1 MADQKIV
8 IIGGGVAGLV
18 AAIHCEQAGCSPTL
32 IEATDRVGGRIKTDQ
47 KEGYLL
53 DHGFQVLLSE
63 YEEAKR
69 YLNFEQ
75 LKVQTFEPGAIIYD
89 EKGAYRISDPLRQPS
104 QLFQVAFSRL
114 GTLQDKWL
122 MFRLTQSLKGK
133 KRQDLF
139 QSPQQSTLTFLQ
151 EYGFSKRIINQ
162 FFKPFFGG
170 IFLEN
175 QLSTSA
181 AMFQFV
187 FKLFS
192 EGDALLPQGGIEAIP
207 QQLKAQLTKT
217 EFLFS
222 KKVRRVKDNQ
232 VQLNDESTLDFDKLI
247 IATDPSPILENLSG
261 PDIPF
266 VATTCLYYT
275 CTASPIQTKH
285 IGLVSNPDSPI
296 NNFCVLNK
304 VSSSYAPDGSYL
316 VSVTL
321 KDSVVLS
328 DEEALIGQVAKEIQE
343 VTSTPSPLNYLARY
357 DIKKALPIIDELQ
370 YELPNTQF
378 TLTDDIYLAGDYL
391 LNASLDA
398 AMRSGRLAA
407 QAMLDSL

>member
-1 MADQKIV
+1 
-8 IIGGGVAGLV
+8 LT
-18 AAIHCEQAGCSPTL
+18 AAIHCERAGFSPTM
-32 IEATDRVGGRIKTDQ
+32 IEATDRVGGRIKTDA
-47 KEGYLL
+47 KDGYLL

-69 YLNFEQ
+69 YLDFKQ
-75 LKVQTFEPGAIIYD
+75 LGTQAFEPGAVIYD
-89 EKGAYRISDPLRQPS
+89 DKGSYLISDPLRQPS
-104 QLFQVAFSRL
+104 QLFKVAFSRV

-139 QSPQQSTLTFLQ
+139 RTPQQSTLSFLQ
-151 EYGFSKRIINQ
+151 KYGFSKRIIEH

-170 IFLEN
+170 IFLEH

-192 EGDALLPQGGIEAIP
+192 EGDALLPQHGIEAIP
-207 QQLKAQLTKT
+207 QQLKAQLDKT
-217 EFLFS
+217 SFHFS
-222 KKVRRVKDNQ
+222 KKVTQVQGNQ
-232 VQLNDESTLDFDKLI
+232 VQLDDGNLIDFDKLI
-247 IATDPSPILENLSG
+247 IATDPGPMLKNLSG
-261 PDIPF
+261 PELPF
-266 VATTCLYYT
+266 VATTCLYYA
-275 CTASPIQTKH
+275 CAAAPIPSRH
-285 IGLVSNPDSPI
+285 IGLVSNPKSPI

-304 VSSSYAPDGSYL
+304 VSADYAPTGKYL

-321 KDSVVLS
+321 KDKAALS
-328 DEEALIGQVAKEIQE
+328 EDSSLIEQVAQEIQQL
-343 VTSTPSPLNYLARY
+343 TSSPRLDYLARY
-357 DIKKALPIIDELQ
+357 DIKKALPVIDELQ

-407 QAMLDSL
+407 QAMIDSL